1 MSTIELSV
9 SGLSCGGCVKRMS
22 TALQGVVGVHEV
34 VVSEDRTHVAI
45 VGDELQ
51 RDTLVQ
57 VIRDTGYQVVDG
69 NDIPLQGL

>member
-22 TALQGVVGVHEV
+22 TALQGVAGVHEV

-45 VGDELQ
+45 MGEALE

-57 VIRDTGYQVVDG
+57 VIHDTGYQVVDG
-69 NDIPLQGL
+69 NNIPLQGM